1 LWIRRS
7 FGDEDDDEEPTVTE
21 IISDIQS
28 VPPIPE
34 NSRGPKIP
42 PCGYFVEEVTDG
54 VYWITDGGYQ
64 CAFVVCDDEVI
75 AIDAPPSI
83 GRLVTRAIRDV
94 TSKPITHV
102 VYSHY
107 HGDHIGTTNQFPD
120 DAVRIGQ
127 EETYTLLKELDDPAR
142 KLPDVTFKDFH
153 RLEVGGQVLELH
165 YKGANHAPGNSFIHL
180 PRQKVLMLVDVI
192 YPGWV
197 PFANIAMSKHVP
209 GFMAHH
215 DLTLEFDFE
224 KMITGHL
231 TRLGTRED
239 VLTQREY
246 MHDIREAA
254 QHALELT
261 EVKRDIAREQ
271 VGRENLYVYFKTMYD
286 AAAAEAAQP
295 VLKKWS
301 GRLGGVETFAVNHTF
316 IMYQSLRLDH
326 NAEPHVVFL
335 PPEEESPDPHEH

>member
-1 LWIRRS
+1 MTQTAPAQI
-7 FGDEDDDEEPTVTE
+7 E
-21 IISDIQS
+21 
-28 VPPIPE
+28 VPPIPD
-34 NSRGPKIP
+34 NARGPKVP
-42 PCGYFVEEVTDG
+42 PRGYLVEEIAGGVHWVTDG
-54 VYWITDGGYQ
+54 AYQ

-83 GRLVTRAIRDV
+83 GGLVTRAIRDV
-94 TSKPITHV
+94 TDKPITHV
-102 VYSHY
+102 LYSHY

-120 DAVRIGQ
+120 DAVRVGQ
-127 EETYTLLKELDDPAR
+127 EETYSLLKELDDPAR
-142 KLPDVTFKDFH
+142 KLPDVTFKDQY
-153 RLEVGGQVLELH
+153 RLEVGGQVVEMH
-165 YKGANHAPGNSFIHL
+165 YKGPNHAPGNSFLHF
-180 PRQKVLMLVDVI
+180 PKQNVLMLVDVI

-197 PFANIAMSKHVP
+197 PFANIAMSKHIP
-209 GFMAHH
+209 GFLDHH
-215 DLTLEFDFE
+215 DQALEFDFD

-246 MHDIREAA
+246 MRDIRAAA

-261 EVKRDIAREQ
+261 EVKRDRARDL

-295 VLKKWS
+295 VLEKWT

-316 IMYQSLRLDH
+316 IMYQSLRLDE

-335 PPEEESPDPHEH
+335 PPEEGADDHHHHHHHDH

>member
-1 LWIRRS
+1 MNQERIDM
-7 FGDEDDDEEPTVTE
+7 FD
-21 IISDIQS
+21 
-28 VPPIPE
+28 VPAIPD
-34 NSRGPKIP
+34 NARGPKVP
-42 PCGYFVEEVTDG
+42 PCGYLVEEVRDG
-54 VYWITDGGYQ
+54 VHWVTDGGYQ
-64 CAFVVCDDEVI
+64 CAFVVGENEVV

-83 GRLVTRAIRDV
+83 GHLVTRAIRDV
-94 TSKPITHV
+94 TAKPITHV

-107 HGDHIGTTNQFPD
+107 HGDHIGSTDQFPA

-127 EETYTLLKELDDPAR
+127 EETYALLAELDDPAR

-180 PRQKVLMLVDVI
+180 PKQRVLMLVDVI

-197 PFANIAMSKHVP
+197 PFANIAMSKHIP
-209 GFMAHH
+209 GFLDHH
-215 DLTLEFDFE
+215 DLALGFDFE

-246 MHDIREAA
+246 MRDIRDAA

-261 EVKRDIAREQ
+261 EVKRDIAREK

-286 AAAAEAAQP
+286 AAAAEAAAP

-316 IMYQSLRLDH
+316 IMYQSLRLDS
-326 NAEPHVVFL
+326 NAKPHVIFF
-335 PPEEESPDPHEH
+335 PPEEELPEPAGHAH